1 MSSKQLL
8 HIDEFGSDV
17 DELLIRSIYK
27 INQSNTPEVGE
38 LKSIKKMTDLI
49 KLASKNVVIKNNNE
63 IIGFAVCF
71 RENSKYK
78 SLNYKHISSLKNKFL
93 YIDRVAIKK
102 SYTRSGIGTAAY
114 KLLFEYADS
123 NKLPIFCE
131 VNIKPKNKPSLDFHK
146 KNGFIQIGEKDFS
159 DHSVAYFER
168 QL

>member
-1 MSSKQLL
+1 MSSKQLF
-8 HIDEFGSDV
+8 HIDEFGPGV
-17 DELLIRSIYK
+17 DESIIRSIYK

-93 YIDRVAIKK
+93 YIDRVAIKNLIRAQELELLHINFFL
-102 SYTRSGIGTAAY
+102 SMLIQTNFLFFVRSI
-114 KLLFEYADS
+114 LS
-123 NKLPIFCE
+123 
-131 VNIKPKNKPSLDFHK
+131 
-146 KNGFIQIGEKDFS
+146 Q
-159 DHSVAYFER
+159 
-168 QL
+168 

>member
-1 MSSKQLL
+1 M
-8 HIDEFGSDV
+8 
-17 DELLIRSIYK
+17 
-27 INQSNTPEVGE
+27 
-38 LKSIKKMTDLI
+38 
-49 KLASKNVVIKNNNE
+49 
-63 IIGFAVCF
+63 
-71 RENSKYK
+71 
-78 SLNYKHISSLKNKFL
+78 
-93 YIDRVAIKK
+93 AIKK

-131 VNIKPKNKPSLDFHK
+131 VNIKPINKPSLDFHK